1 MESLDITRTLNIP
14 LAELGFAFSRSSG
27 AGGQNVNK
35 VNTRVELR
43 FDVVQ
48 SPSLDDRQ
56 RQLLV
61 DKLAN
66 RLTQDGVLIVNSDRH
81 RTQGR
86 NREDCLERFV
96 ALLADALKKPP
107 PKRKPTRPGRA
118 AKKRRLDAK
127 KRHSDKKTNRRRPI
141 I

>member
-1 MESLDITRTLNIP
+1 MESLSITKNLDIPI
-14 LAELGFAFSRSSG
+14 AELGFAFSRSSG

-43 FDVVQ
+43 FDVAQ
-48 SPSLDDRQ
+48 SPSLSEGQ
-56 RQLLV
+56 RQLILE
-61 DKLAN
+61 KLAH
-66 RLTQDGVLIVNSDRH
+66 RLTQDGILIVNSDRH

-86 NREDCLERFV
+86 NREDGLERLA

-127 KRHSDKKTNRRRPI
+127 KRHSDKKVNRRRPI